1 MIELKQN
8 KIWSDSLNSI
18 LEFNEPW
25 DYVDEHLYKFICFGA
40 GDAGA
45 DGADGGPAA
54 DDIGF
59 AAPPSAPVGP
69 EDITSDEDVD
79 PDDPPAP
86 STGYGGE
93 VGPLGGGPL
102 GQSDDTGIISAAE
115 EEAFDTETL
124 ATTGSFTGFAG
135 SFFGSEDDEEDESIE
150 DLDPG
155 EFPGEQGPFGTSGG
169 KGSVVD
175 IGFHTPK
182 TKEQLEKE
190 QREKQTQLE
199 KERGKLAPITK
210 VVEVIDRPI
219 FQLPDKEQ
227 QEQGKELDIGKF
239 NPLGNVEDQ
248 DDDLFNALATD
259 KGLQEFEA
267 ISKAEREATKARGF
281 PEPPAHRG
289 PQHDP
294 TITDTDIETMMD
306 DISSKFGIAPSLLS
320 LAMNALG
327 LGLPSVLSAAKSGSQ
342 ALGMLD
348 PNQDNFFGFLG
359 ALGKIA
365 SLPFTAVEKATN
377 KVAEMMGLDFMTTP
391 LVSLNVAPTTTN
403 LGTPFGTIGPTIG
416 IGKGNVPG
424 IGKGPATGQE
434 VAEALTMAGN
444 PETQGVFGIADDMA
458 NAPVGV
464 ADPGFGGSEVGVSGE
479 KYGGQIG
486 KKYGGLVSLRKAYNG
501 GNISGLAS
509 TGTNIIDTINRGLA
523 MPPDIGAVQMQE
535 KLEVNPNNPYTNR

>member
-45 DGADGGPAA
+45 DGADGGGAA

-59 AAPPSAPVGP
+59 AAPPAPHGP

-79 PDDPPAP
+79 PEDPPEPTIGFDDP
-86 STGYGGE
+86 T
-93 VGPLGGGPL
+93 GPLGAGPK
-102 GQSDDTGIISAAE
+102 GQSDDTGIISASE

-124 ATTGSFTGFAG
+124 ATTGSFKGFSG
-135 SFFGSEDDEEDESIE
+135 EKDESIE

-169 KGSVVD
+169 SLGTAL
-175 IGFHTPK
+175 GFGALSPPPPPLPPPPQFLAPPPPPPK
-182 TKEQLEKE
+182 P
-190 QREKQTQLE
+190 
-199 KERGKLAPITK
+199 LAPITK
-210 VVEVIDRPI
+210 VVEVQPRPI
-219 FQLPDKEQ
+219 LDIDEREKGE
-227 QEQGKELDIGKF
+227 ELDIGLF

-248 DDDLFNALATD
+248 DDDLFNALVTD

-267 ISKAEREATKARGF
+267 ITKAEREATKARGF
-281 PEPPAHRG
+281 PTPAPHRG

-294 TITDTDIETMMD
+294 TITDTDIESMMD
-306 DISSKFGIAPSLLS
+306 DISSKFGITPSILS
-320 LAMNALG
+320 IALNALG
-327 LGLPSVLSAAKSGSQ
+327 LGIPAV
-342 ALGMLD
+342 LGMAGKAGDVL
-348 PNQDNFFGFLG
+348 GFLG
-359 ALGKIA
+359 FDDPEEPTLRGAISALGA
-365 SLPFTAVEKATN
+365 FFGLPSNIISKGI
-377 KVAEMMGLDFMTTP
+377 KSITP
-391 LVSLNVAPTTTN
+391 SFLSEPIIGARVTPTTTQPTIF
-403 LGTPFGTIGPTIG
+403 GTPVPGLEAPY
-416 IGKGNVPG
+416 GKGNVLG
-424 IGKGPATGQE
+424 GKTTDQDVLTG
-434 VAEALTMAGN
+434 LTMAHSSLPGM
-444 PETQGVFGIADDMA
+444 FGTAKGMA
-458 NAPVGV
+458 MAPVGV
-464 ADPGFGGSEVGVSGE
+464 SDPGFGGSEFGVEGE

-486 KKYGGLVSLRKAYNG
+486 KKSGGLVSLRKAYNG

-523 MPPDIGAVQMQE
+523 MPSNIGAVQMQE